1 MATSLT
7 DVQSRTIELSAEAF
21 DAFCHDIS
29 GMFNVTMECDQQE
42 NTVETVKSLTERFK
56 KLIAVNSVKTEG
68 ALDGTFQLIFDQE
81 GLFIL
86 SGIIVMLPK
95 TNILQNIKRGT
106 ITDMNGM
113 TDAVKEV
120 GNMLVGSWDKV
131 FREGLEKHGHFVQ
144 TDTFIGNPWDNPK
157 RKIGLAKDEEY
168 LFIPCRMTVGPYP
181 AFNCGVIFPEAV
193 FDKTAA
199 EEKIRA
205 EVRAKLQAEKEE
217 KDKAEDEE
225 KAKVE
230 AEEKPKKEAELK
242 AAIEAEERAKIEAQ
256 MKAKA
261 EAEIEAKAETDKK
274 AETEAE
280 TDTKADDADTEAS
293 EDAVEPQEAET
304 PEPADNTETEEDTDT
319 ADNTNQAEDTEP
331 PEDTETA
338 EDTEPPEN
346 TEQVA
351 GSVSETIQKMIQSPA
366 GLPGESAAISLATC
380 AKDIMQK
387 EVLWGNTDD
396 SVQQA
401 LTKMQ
406 QADAGYMMVGT
417 DGLLEGI
424 VSKSDIASTLSVYLK
439 PMFAK
444 WRRPIDDATLQI
456 KIKWMMTRPVYTI
469 KPDTT
474 LAAIMENMRQSG
486 MRCLPVVDPKG
497 KVAGLVT
504 VFDIFKALL
513 NTDSDTSTT
522 GKTPQAPS
530 LV

>member
-7 DVQSRTIELSAEAF
+7 DVQSRTVELSAEAF

-29 GMFNVTMECDQQE
+29 GMFNVAMECKQQQ
-42 NTVETVKSLTERFK
+42 NTVETAKSLSERFK
-56 KLIAVNSVKTEG
+56 RIIAVNSVKAEG
-68 ALDGTFQLIFDQE
+68 ALDGAFQLIFDQE

-86 SGIIVMLPK
+86 SGIILMLPK
-95 TNILQNIKRGT
+95 TNTLQNIKRGT
-106 ITDMNGM
+106 ITDIDGM

-120 GNMLVGSWDKV
+120 GNLLVGSCDRV

-144 TDTFIGNPWDNPK
+144 SDTFIGNPWDNPEE
-157 RKIGLAKDEEY
+157 KIGLANDEDF
-168 LFIPCRMTVGPYP
+168 LFIPCRMTIGDFP

-193 FDKTAA
+193 FDKTEA
-199 EEKIRA
+199 EDKIRA
-205 EVRAKLQAEKEE
+205 EVRARLQAEIEE
-217 KDKAEDEE
+217 KARREAEE
-225 KAKVE
+225 KAKAQ
-230 AEEKPKKEAELK
+230 AEEKPKLEAEMK

-256 MKAKA
+256 MKAEAEAEAKAQSDKKAKA
-261 EAEIEAKAETDKK
+261 EMKAKAQAEKETKAQAEKETKAQAEIEARAQTDKK
-274 AETEAE
+274 AEADEE
-280 TDTKADDADTEAS
+280 TDTKTDDADTEP
-293 EDAVEPQEAET
+293 VEET
-304 PEPADNTETEEDTDT
+304 EPA
-319 ADNTNQAEDTEP
+319 
-331 PEDTETA
+331 
-338 EDTEPPEN
+338 
-346 TEQVA
+346 A
-351 GSVSETIQKMIQSPA
+351 GAVSETIQKMVQSPA
-366 GLPGESAAISLATC
+366 GLPGESSSISLATC

-387 EVLWGNTDD
+387 EVLWGNADD

-406 QADAGYMMVGT
+406 QTDAGYMMVGAE
-417 DGLLEGI
+417 GLIEGI
-424 VSKSDIASTLSVYLK
+424 VAKSDIAATLSVYLK

-469 KPDTT
+469 KPDTS
-474 LAAIMENMRQSG
+474 LAAIMENMRQTG
-486 MRCLPVVDPKG
+486 VRCLPVVEPQG

-530 LV
+530 LL

>member
-7 DVQSRTIELSAEAF
+7 DVQSRTIDLSAEAF

-29 GMFNVTMECDQQE
+29 GMFDVTMECDQQE

-56 KLIAVNSVKTEG
+56 KLIAVNSVKAEG

-106 ITDMNGM
+106 ITDMDGM

-157 RKIGLAKDEEY
+157 RKIGLVKDEEY

-199 EEKIRA
+199 EDKIRA
-205 EVRAKLQAEKEE
+205 EVLAKLQAETEE
-217 KDKAEDEE
+217 KDKAEAEA
-225 KAKVE
+225 KAKAE
-230 AEEKPKKEAELK
+230 AEEKPKKEAEIK
-242 AAIEAEERAKIEAQ
+242 AAIEAEERAKIEAEI
-256 MKAKA
+256 KAKA
-261 EAEIEAKAETDKK
+261 EADMEAKAQADKK

-280 TDTKADDADTEAS
+280 TDTKDDDADTAAS
-293 EDAVEPQEAET
+293 EDALEPQQAET
-304 PEPADNTETEEDTDT
+304 PEPADNTE
-319 ADNTNQAEDTEP
+319 QAEDTEP
-331 PEDTETA
+331 AENTEPA
-338 EDTEPPEN
+338 EDTEHLED
-346 TEQVA
+346 TDQAA
-351 GSVSETIQKMIQSPA
+351 GAVSETIQKMVQSPA
-366 GLPGESAAISLATC
+366 GLPGESSAISLATC

-387 EVLWGNTDD
+387 EVLWGNADD
-396 SVQQA
+396 SVQHA

-424 VSKSDIASTLSVYLK
+424 VSKSDIAATLSVYLK

-469 KPDTT
+469 KPDTS

-486 MRCLPVVDPKG
+486 TRCLPVVDPQG
-497 KVAGLVT
+497 KVAGMVT
-504 VFDIFKALL
+504 VFDIFKAIL